1 MKAWLTA
8 NCEGV
13 AVGCKMSTRV
23 ISNENGLTATTVT
36 TGASLVSLRL
46 PFGSLA
52 SGYVHVHIDTRTHVL
67 LFRCVHDRHDVVL
80 GYSDLEGTPET
91 S

>member
-1 MKAWLTA
+1 MKAWLPA
-8 NCEGV
+8 SGEGV
-13 AVGCKMSTRV
+13 AVRCKMSTRA

-52 SGYVHVHIDTRTHVL
+52 SGYVHVHTRAFCYLYVCMTDMTW
-67 LFRCVHDRHDVVL
+67 C
-80 GYSDLEGTPET
+80 SDIAT
-91 S
+91 